1 MNWNSFRR
9 KPFLFISAILV
20 ALVIIV
26 EITVLIPDV
35 SVLSPAETI
44 PAEYLHTPSSPEF
57 PTFNGSFIQPYLAD
71 SFDDTKWR
79 KEFEYMKSAGINQL
93 FIQWT
98 SDSKNKTTVYP
109 SGIYGYRQNTK
120 TDIVEAAL
128 SNAQLMGIDVY
139 LGLQINDDWWD
150 SKLINAAWLKKEADV
165 SKMIFDDLS
174 SKYGKYQ
181 SLKGWYISFEVDNW
195 RFCTWKEW
203 DNLILFYDTV
213 LSHIKSATTLQPVV
227 ISPFF
232 NPSGGLSPSEWQ
244 AMWTY
249 ILLKCPLDILSL
261 QDGVGAGNVTNE
273 KLSKWFC
280 ATLNAIKKARPSV
293 KLWSTTESFT
303 KGYKPMPLN
312 ELVEDMRAVNPFVSG
327 FISFSYNHYTSPQQ
341 VNPVYHETY
350 LSYRNTGIMDNLS
363 PSTPKGLTT
372 ELIDKSTV
380 KINWNKSTDNI
391 GTAGYR
397 VYKNN
402 RLLQTLYDNTTSITL
417 SSLTPNTKYE
427 FKVNAFDAAGNLSE
441 FSNTAVFEL
450 QNTLSEP

>member
-1 MNWNSFRR
+1 
-9 KPFLFISAILV
+9 
-20 ALVIIV
+20 
-26 EITVLIPDV
+26 
-35 SVLSPAETI
+35 
-44 PAEYLHTPSSPEF
+44 
-57 PTFNGSFIQPYLAD
+57 
-71 SFDDTKWR
+71 
-79 KEFEYMKSAGINQL
+79 
-93 FIQWT
+93 
-98 SDSKNKTTVYP
+98 
-109 SGIYGYRQNTK
+109 
-120 TDIVEAAL
+120 
-128 SNAQLMGIDVY
+128 
-139 LGLQINDDWWD
+139 
-150 SKLINAAWLKKEADV
+150 
-165 SKMIFDDLS
+165 
-174 SKYGKYQ
+174 
-181 SLKGWYISFEVDNW
+181 
-195 RFCTWKEW
+195 
-203 DNLILFYDTV
+203 
-213 LSHIKSATTLQPVV
+213 
-227 ISPFF
+227 
-232 NPSGGLSPSEWQ
+232 
-244 AMWTY
+244 
-249 ILLKCPLDILSL
+249 
-261 QDGVGAGNVTNE
+261 
-273 KLSKWFC
+273 
-280 ATLNAIKKARPSV
+280 
-293 KLWSTTESFT
+293 
-303 KGYKPMPLN
+303 MPLN